1 MTSTEW
7 EQGSVL
13 DVSADGAA
21 AEAVSRHVPQL
32 VQQGVASALSRQDSS
47 LWGEAARSE
56 ASIRLAWVGLHD
68 TSRELV
74 PRIEALRAE
83 LAGEGVDKFEKS
95 WTELAQTVSDELDR
109 AAARAE
115 GARAEGDR

>member
-56 ASIRLAWVGLHD
+56 ASIRLAWVGLHE

-74 PRIEALRAE
+74 PT
-83 LAGEGVDKFEKS
+83 S
-95 WTELAQTVSDELDR
+95 
-109 AAARAE
+109 AAASVTTTSSVVSFMSFFFSPFSSIT
-115 GARAEGDR
+115 

>member
-1 MTSTEW
+1 MTSSSSEW

-13 DVSADGAA
+13 DVAADGAA
-21 AEAVSRHVPQL
+21 AEAATRHVPQL
-32 VQQGVASALSRQDSS
+32 VEQGVASAISRQDSS
-47 LWGEAARSE
+47 LWGEAAQSE

-83 LAGEGVDKFEKS
+83 LAGEGVDRVVLGMVLTVCGATS
-95 WTELAQTVSDELDR
+95 WTTYMVSS
-109 AAARAE
+109 
-115 GARAEGDR
+115 